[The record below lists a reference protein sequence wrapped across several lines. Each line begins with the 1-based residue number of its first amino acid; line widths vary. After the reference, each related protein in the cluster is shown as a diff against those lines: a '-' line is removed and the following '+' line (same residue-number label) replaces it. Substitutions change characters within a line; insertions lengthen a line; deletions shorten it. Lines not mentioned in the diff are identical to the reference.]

1 MSTTISLPT
10 PAISVEFLSGER
22 PAVRSVEL
30 AQHFGLQHKHVLRD
44 IDGLRKKLPAS
55 FTEPNFGPSE
65 YRDSTGRTLPAFLLT
80 RDAFTLL
87 VMGWNSQRAIE
98 WKLKYIEAFNA
109 LERAALEN
117 ARQQALEDAATARR
131 EGVAVGAR
139 AVLAVSPER
148 LQAFRRVVRYKR
160 MGLSTSEVAKLMD
173 MGATTVRMWA
183 RKARTLGLEA

>member
-1 MSTTISLPT
+1 MSTSISLPT

-44 IDGLRKKLPAS
+44 IKTLMSKLPES
-55 FTEPNFGPSE
+55 FNGSNFGRVAYHDEKNEERPC
-65 YRDSTGRTLPAFLLT
+65 FLLT

-117 ARQQALEDAATARR
+117 ARQQALADAATARR
-131 EGVAVGAR
+131 DGVAVGAR
-139 AVLAVSPER
+139 AVLAISQDR

-173 MGATTVRMWA
+173 MGTTTVRVWA
-183 RKARTLGLEA
+183 RKARALGLEA